1 MSEVLGSPRLSLSL
15 RFSLCMLPQHDLVES
30 LKRNTLGG
38 VIVRSV
44 VPCDPNASR
53 KKSLCATVVVA
64 AGLGALLPP
73 FL

>member
-1 MSEVLGSPRLSLSL
+1 
-15 RFSLCMLPQHDLVES
+15 MLPQHGLVES

-53 KKSLCATVVVA
+53 KKSLSASVLRVPSCVEQVYEPVVA
-64 AGLGALLPP
+64 AGLGAFLLP